1 MHFHSKIA
9 WSRLRVITK
18 KKKKKTQRAWGVATT
33 HYPPPHPPPFPEHKL
48 SVYLVDHYY
57 SSKHVFAAKSERVGQ
72 RVEAW
77 REKKL
82 RSKRIVFPLFLFLVR
97 ARYLIKPVREI
108 VLFSN

>member
-1 MHFHSKIA
+1 MVPILVA
-9 WSRLRVITK
+9 K
-18 KKKKKTQRAWGVATT
+18 K
-33 HYPPPHPPPFPEHKL
+33 
-48 SVYLVDHYY
+48 
-57 SSKHVFAAKSERVGQ
+57 KSERVGQ